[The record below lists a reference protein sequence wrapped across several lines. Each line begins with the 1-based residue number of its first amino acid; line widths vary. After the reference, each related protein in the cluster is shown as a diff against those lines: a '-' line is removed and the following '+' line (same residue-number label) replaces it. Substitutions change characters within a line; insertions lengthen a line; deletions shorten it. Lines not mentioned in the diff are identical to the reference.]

1 MIYPLM
7 SPIQQAI
14 VFELG
19 VWALV
24 FARMHLSLPD
34 ASKDLPGLYA
44 SDLKNNVCNFF
55 ERSLTKSRLA
65 TDGPELALDLEKVEG
80 RMGHVYDNVKS
91 PVVHTP
97 CAF

>member
-1 MIYPLM
+1 M

-44 SDLKNNVCNFF
+44 SDLKNNVCNFS
-55 ERSLTKSRLA
+55 ERSLTKSRLGEFSKWVLFPGQLRVA
-65 TDGPELALDLEKVEG
+65 
-80 RMGHVYDNVKS
+80 RMLYSLGS
-91 PVVHTP
+91 W
-97 CAF
+97 